1 MRLLFLA
8 VAGAATLTGGA
19 AATLA
24 ISDHSLALAGSTTGA
39 TPAVAPARTTE
50 DASGPCDEAEHANE
64 ARCAATTTTSTT
76 KATRREDRA
85 GHRHRGRH
93 GRSGESRSASGPG
106 SSATDHRGRGSDD
119 NSGRGGDDNSGHGGG
134 GHGRDHPE
142 DD

>member
-8 VAGAATLTGGA
+8 AAAAAILIGGA

-24 ISDHSLALAGSTTGA
+24 ISDHSLALAGSTTSA
-39 TPAVAPARTTE
+39 APAVAPARTAE
-50 DASGPCDEAEHANE
+50 DVSGPCDEAEHANDP
-64 ARCAATTTTSTT
+64 RCAATTASTA

-93 GRSGESRSASGPG
+93 HRNDATRSASGPG
-106 SSATDHRGRGSDD
+106 PSATDDS
-119 NSGRGGDDNSGHGGG
+119 DDNSGHGGG
-134 GHGRDHPE
+134 GHGRDHAE